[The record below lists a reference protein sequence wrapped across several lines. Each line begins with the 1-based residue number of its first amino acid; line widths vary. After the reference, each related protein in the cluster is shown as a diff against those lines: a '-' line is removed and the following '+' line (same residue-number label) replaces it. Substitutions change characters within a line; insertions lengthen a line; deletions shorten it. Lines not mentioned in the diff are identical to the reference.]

1 MSNKDGISDGLGA
14 WSFVVVMKRGKV
26 SMHNT
31 GTIDVHLGCTKHNLV
46 REPEEV
52 AVLIEHILDFVTHP
66 ASQCTA
72 TDGK

>member
-31 GTIDVHLGCTKHNLV
+31 GTIDVHLGCKKTQV
-46 REPEEV
+46 RESEVV